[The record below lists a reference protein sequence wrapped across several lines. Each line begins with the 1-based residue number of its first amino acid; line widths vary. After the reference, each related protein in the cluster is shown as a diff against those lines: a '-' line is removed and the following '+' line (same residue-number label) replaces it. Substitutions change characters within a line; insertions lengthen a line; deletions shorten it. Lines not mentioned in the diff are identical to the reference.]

1 LIGGCGE
8 EKGGRRVSEV
18 TLVNAKDLKE
28 IIGDEVRK
36 AVGEALRERQ
46 LPILLSLQDAADLLG
61 VSHTTVYR
69 ATKIQGF
76 PVTHDFG
83 HAKIVTDQLLQWIK
97 SRSNYDLVYN
107 FGS

>member
-1 LIGGCGE
+1 M
-8 EKGGRRVSEV
+8 SEI
-18 TLVNAKDLKE
+18 TLVNAQDLKE
-28 IIGDEVRK
+28 VINETVRQ

-61 VSHTTVYR
+61 VSYTTVYR
-69 ATKIQGF
+69 ASKIQGF
-76 PVTHDFG
+76 PVNHDFG

>member
-1 LIGGCGE
+1 M
-8 EKGGRRVSEV
+8 SEV
-18 TLVNAKDLKE
+18 IVTTATELEKFISTAVKKE
-28 IIGDEVRK
+28 
-36 AVGEALRERQ
+36 VGEALRERQ

-69 ATKIQGF
+69 ASKIQGF

>member
-1 LIGGCGE
+1 M
-8 EKGGRRVSEV
+8 SEI
-18 TLVNAKDLKE
+18 TLVNAKDLQ
-28 IIGDEVRK
+28 EVINEAVK
-36 AVGEALRERQ
+36 QAVGEALRERQ
-46 LPILLSLQDAADLLG
+46 LPILLSLQDAADLLS
-61 VSHTTVYR
+61 VSYTTIYR
-69 ATKIQGF
+69 ASKIQGF

>member
-1 LIGGCGE
+1 M
-8 EKGGRRVSEV
+8 SEV
-18 TLVNAKDLKE
+18 IVTTATQLNELISVAVN
-28 IIGDEVRK
+28 R

-46 LPILLSLQDAADLLG
+46 LPILLSLQEAADLLG
-61 VSHTTVYR
+61 VSYTTVHR

-97 SRSNYDLVYN
+97 NRSNYDLVYN
-107 FGS
+107 FSG

>member
-1 LIGGCGE
+1 MLNVSFDVEALREVIHE
-8 EKGGRRVSEV
+8 EVKQ
-18 TLVNAKDLKE
+18 
-28 IIGDEVRK
+28 

-46 LPILLSLQDAADLLG
+46 LPILLSIQDVADMLG
-61 VSHTTVYR
+61 VSYTTVYR

-83 HAKIVTDQLLQWIK
+83 HAKIVTSQLLQWIK

>member
-1 LIGGCGE
+1 M
-8 EKGGRRVSEV
+8 SEI
-18 TLVNAKDLKE
+18 TLVNAKDLQ
-28 IIGDEVRK
+28 EVINEAVK
-36 AVGEALRERQ
+36 QAVGEALRERQ
-46 LPILLSLQDAADLLG
+46 LPILLSLQDAADLLK
-61 VSHTTVYR
+61 VSYTTIYR
-69 ATKIQGF
+69 ASKIQGF

>member
-1 LIGGCGE
+1 MTEI
-8 EKGGRRVSEV
+8 
-18 TLVNAKDLKE
+18 TLVNAKDLQE
-28 IIGDEVRK
+28 VIRDEVRQ

-46 LPILLSLQDAADLLG
+46 LPILLSLQDTAELLG

-69 ATKIQGF
+69 ASKIQGF

-83 HAKIVTDQLLQWIK
+83 HAKVVTDQLLDWIK

>member
-1 LIGGCGE
+1 M
-8 EKGGRRVSEV
+8 SEI
-18 TLVNAKDLKE
+18 TLANVNDLKGVIREE
-28 IIGDEVRK
+28 IRQ
-36 AVGEALRERQ
+36 AVSEALRDRQ
-46 LPILLSLQDAADLLG
+46 LPILLSLQEAADLLG

-69 ATKIQGF
+69 ASKIQGF

-107 FGS
+107 FSG

>member
-1 LIGGCGE
+1 M
-8 EKGGRRVSEV
+8 SEIIV
-18 TLVNAKDLKE
+18 TTKNDLKE
-28 IIGDEVRK
+28 FIGDEVKR

-69 ATKIQGF
+69 ASKIQGF

-97 SRSNYDLVYN
+97 CRSNYDLVYN

>member
-1 LIGGCGE
+1 M
-8 EKGGRRVSEV
+8 S
-18 TLVNAKDLKE
+18 E
-28 IIGDEVRK
+28 IIVTTAAELEKFISTAVK
-36 AVGEALRERQ
+36 KEVGEALRERQ

-69 ATKIQGF
+69 ASKIQGF

>member
-1 LIGGCGE
+1 M
-8 EKGGRRVSEV
+8 SEI
-18 TLVNAKDLKE
+18 TLVNAKDLQE
-28 IIGDEVRK
+28 VIREEVRQ
-36 AVGEALRERQ
+36 AVGEALRDRQ

-69 ATKIQGF
+69 ASKIQGF

-83 HAKIVTDQLLQWIK
+83 HAKVVTDQLLDWIK

>member
-1 LIGGCGE
+1 MSEITLANVNDLKGVIRE
-8 EKGGRRVSEV
+8 EIRQAVSE
-18 TLVNAKDLKE
+18 AFRD
-28 IIGDEVRK
+28 
-36 AVGEALRERQ
+36 RQ
-46 LPILLSLQDAADLLG
+46 LPILLSLQEAADLLG

-69 ATKIQGF
+69 ASKIQGF

-107 FGS
+107 FSG

>member
-1 LIGGCGE
+1 M
-8 EKGGRRVSEV
+8 SEI
-18 TLVNAKDLKE
+18 TLVNAKDLQ
-28 IIGDEVRK
+28 EVINEAVK
-36 AVGEALRERQ
+36 QAVGEVMRERQ

-61 VSHTTVYR
+61 VSYTTVYR
-69 ATKIQGF
+69 TTKIQGF